1 MVWLLGGHC
10 PWRGQVPA
18 TCCCPLAKRHFHA
31 VPVPLARAAPSPG
44 SSQPLAD
51 DVLVGVRGRGRC
63 LRGSLEGVWYL
74 SPLRLAALLPGR
86 AGGVRP
92 EAALARERRNG
103 RRRLQGYVGLGEGRS
118 RRPWFLGWKGA

>member
-18 TCCCPLAKRHFHA
+18 TCCCPLAKCHFHA

-51 DVLVGVRGRGRC
+51 DVLVGGKRTGPLFEGLLWRGFGTC
-63 LRGSLEGVWYL
+63 PLFASLPCCQEGQVGYGQRRL
-74 SPLRLAALLPGR
+74 SPGS
-86 AGGVRP
+86 GGT
-92 EAALARERRNG
+92 
-103 RRRLQGYVGLGEGRS
+103 VGGDS
-118 RRPWFLGWKGA
+118 RGT